1 MGAPVIW
8 FEVNSANSA
17 KLRDFYS
24 KLFDWKTEHIGQP
37 DYSIINTG
45 VEGGIGGGIGQA
57 QGPNQVTF
65 YIAVDDLQ
73 ATLDAIEKAG
83 GKTVMPVTVIPD
95 MVTLAQFAD
104 PDGNIIGLVKAS

>member
-8 FEVNSANSA
+8 FEISSANSV

-24 KLFDWKTEHIGQP
+24 KLFDWQLQHVPEVNYTIV
-37 DYSIINTG
+37 NTG
-45 VEGGIGGGIGQA
+45 TEGAIGGGIAQA
-57 QGPNQVTF
+57 QGPNQVLF
-65 YIAVDDLQ
+65 YIAVDDPQ
-73 ATLDAIEKAG
+73 AHLDRIEAAG

-104 PDGNIIGLVKAS
+104 PDGNVIGLLKSS